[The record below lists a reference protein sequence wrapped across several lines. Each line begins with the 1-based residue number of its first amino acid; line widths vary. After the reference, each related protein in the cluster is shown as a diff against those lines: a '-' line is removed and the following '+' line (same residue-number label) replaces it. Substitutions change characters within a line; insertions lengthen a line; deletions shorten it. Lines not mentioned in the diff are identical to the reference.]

1 MRSRLSLLLVLA
13 LATVGVPSPVA
24 AAMQLPLS
32 LVALTSPVTRG
43 HDARVTVQT
52 APHTQCM
59 LLVHY
64 KSASTTV
71 NLAVP
76 KRSDNRGQVS
86 WTWRVT
92 PDVTPGTWPLT
103 VHCSD
108 ESHGNV
114 IQTRLDLPFV
124 VR

>member
-1 MRSRLSLLLVLA
+1 MH
-13 LATVGVPSPVA
+13 
-24 AAMQLPLS
+24 LPLT
-32 LVALTSPVTRG
+32 LVSLTSPVARG
-43 HDARVTVQT
+43 HDARITVRT

-59 LLVHY
+59 LLVYY
-64 KSASTTV
+64 KSASNSV

-76 KRSDNRGQVS
+76 KRSDKEGQVS

-92 PDVTPGTWPLT
+92 PEITPGTWPIT
-103 VHCSD
+103 VHCTD

-114 IQTRLDLPFV
+114 IQTRLDLRFV